1 MNRSCTFQNHISIEE
16 KHLLQKIAWIT
27 DTAAQLDDAFIQK
40 YDVYILPLGVVFS
53 DVCYKESVD
62 ITKDAF
68 YDKLRAAKFSPKT
81 SQPAIG
87 EMTSLY
93 ERLQADGYDF
103 AVAVHLSS
111 GLSGTFET
119 ARAAA
124 NMTDFPVYPIDSKIG
139 SFPMVKMIE
148 VGNELFADGKEPEEV
163 VATLNAMACHSKL
176 SFIPGGLGQLHK
188 SGRVSGTQAFLS
200 NLLNI
205 KVLISFENGKAV
217 MTEKVRSMKRAKK
230 HVTSLLR
237 ADMETGSVPEV
248 AVIHCHNE
256 HDAEIWKNELLKEF
270 PSVHVQVVSLSVC
283 VAVHAGEGTTGLS
296 WVTY

>member
-1 MNRSCTFQNHISIEE
+1 M
-16 KHLLQKIAWIT
+16 KKIAWIT
-27 DTAAQLDDAFIQK
+27 DTAAQVDEAFIQK
-40 YDVYILPLGVVFS
+40 HHVFVLPLGVVFGER
-53 DVCYKESVD
+53 CYRESLD
-62 ITKDAF
+62 LTKDEF
-68 YDKLRAAKFSPKT
+68 YDKLRAAKGSPKT
-81 SQPAIG
+81 SQPTIG

-93 ERLQADGYDF
+93 EKLQTEGYDF
-103 AVAVHLSS
+103 AMAVHLSS
-111 GLSGTFET
+111 GLSGTFES
-119 ARAAA
+119 AQSAAK
-124 NMTDFPVYPIDSKIG
+124 MTDFPVYPIDSKIG

-148 VGNELFADGKEPEEV
+148 MGNELFAEGKEPEEV
-163 VATLNAMACHSKL
+163 VESLTAMTLKSKL

-237 ADMETGSVPEV
+237 ADMETGSVPEI
-248 AVIHCHNE
+248 AVIHCHNAY
-256 HDAEIWKNELLKEF
+256 DAEIWKNELLKEF
-270 PSVHVQVVSLSVC
+270 PTLHVHVVSLSVC